1 MPSDALAELTR
12 LQEQEELAVETAEGH
27 RRQLAT
33 LQALLEDAKRRGEAS
48 AAVEA
53 QVAAAAEGVARAGRE
68 IAALRERIAAA
79 ERAPPADLRDEDGE
93 A

>member
-1 MPSDALAELTR
+1 MQSDALAELTR
-12 LQEQEELAVETAEGH
+12 LQEQEERAVREMEEQ

-33 LQALLEDAKRRGEAS
+33 LQALLEDAKRRGEA
-48 AAVEA
+48 AGAIERQA
-53 QVAAAAEGVARAGRE
+53 QAAAAAVTRANRE

-79 ERAPPADLRDEDGE
+79 EQALPANLRDDDAE